1 MITSIV
7 MIKCEIG
14 QVKRVAETLVD
25 LEGVAEVYSVTGEW
39 DILAV
44 IRVKEFDSLAAVV
57 SEQIASTPCI
67 TKTVTTLAFRC
78 YSKHDMEKVWA
89 QYIGD

>member
-14 QVKRVAETLVD
+14 QVKSVAETLVD

-44 IRVKEFDSLAAVV
+44 IRVKEFDSLATVV
-57 SEQIASTPCI
+57 SEQIASTPGI
-67 TKTVTTLAFRC
+67 TRTVTTLAFRC

-89 QYIGD
+89 QFIAD

>member
-14 QVKRVAETLVD
+14 KANAVAEKIVD

-39 DILAV
+39 DIFAV
-44 IRVKEFDSLAAVV
+44 IRVKQFDSLSGVV
-57 SEQIASTPCI
+57 TEGIAKISGV
-67 TKTVTTLAFRC
+67 TKTLTNMAFRC
-78 YSKHDMEKVWA
+78 YSKHDMEKMWGE
-89 QYIGD
+89 YIGE

>member
-7 MIKCEIG
+7 MIKCEVG
-14 QVKRVAETLVD
+14 RVKSVSEALVD
-25 LEGVAEVYSVTGEW
+25 IEDVAEVYSVTGEW
-39 DILAV
+39 DIFAV
-44 IRVKEFDSLAAVV
+44 IRVKKFDSLTTVV
-57 SEQIASTPCI
+57 SEGIASTPGI

-89 QYIGD
+89 QHIGE

>member
-7 MIKCEIG
+7 MIKCEPG
-14 QVKRVAETLVD
+14 QVKSVSETIV
-25 LEGVAEVYSVTGEW
+25 EIGGVAEVYSITGEW

-44 IRVKEFDSLAAVV
+44 IRVKEFDSLATIV
-57 SEQIASTPCI
+57 SERIASTSGI

-78 YSKHDMEKVWA
+78 YSKHGMEKMWA
-89 QYIGD
+89 QQIGE

>member
-7 MIKCEIG
+7 MIKCETG

-25 LEGVAEVYSVTGEW
+25 LDGVAEVYSVTGEW
-39 DILAV
+39 DIFAV

-57 SEQIASTPCI
+57 SERIAATPGI
-67 TKTVTTLAFRC
+67 TKTITTLAFRC

-89 QYIGD
+89 QYISD

>member
-1 MITSIV
+1 

-25 LEGVAEVYSVTGEW
+25 LEGIAEVYSITGEW

-44 IRVKEFDSLAAVV
+44 IRVKEFDSLATVV
-57 SEQIASTPCI
+57 SEQIASTPGI
-67 TKTVTTLAFRC
+67 TKTITTLAFRC